1 MKWIVIVAFI
11 LLGIIV
17 IARVFVIYFFNKSGR
32 TNRLNGKNKSHSKSD
47 AEKPVRKKRE
57 NLDEYADDDFKQKP
71 YNGRSSDMVEE
82 IPEEDN

>member
-1 MKWIVIVAFI
+1 MKWIVIAAFI

-32 TNRLNGKNKSHSKSD
+32 TNRLNGKNKSNSKLD
-47 AEKPVRKKRE
+47 EEDDMRE
-57 NLDEYADDDFKQKP
+57 EIESFDEYAYDDFKQKP
-71 YNGRSSDMVEE
+71 YNGQSSDKVEE

>member
-1 MKWIVIVAFI
+1 MKWIVIAAFI

-32 TNRLNGKNKSHSKSD
+32 TNRLKNKSHSKSD
-47 AEKPVRKKRE
+47 AEKPARKERK

-71 YNGRSSDMVEE
+71 YNGQSSDMVEE
-82 IPEEDN
+82 IPEDDN